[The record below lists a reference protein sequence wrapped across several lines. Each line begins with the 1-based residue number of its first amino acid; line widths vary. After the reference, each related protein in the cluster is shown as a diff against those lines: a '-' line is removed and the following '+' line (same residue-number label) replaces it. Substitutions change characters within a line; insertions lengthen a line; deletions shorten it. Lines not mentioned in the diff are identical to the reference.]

1 MKIQSALLSRII
13 KLLMDHFLVALGIG
27 ILASLVFSDWSLI
40 FVALL
45 TGWMVDVDHI
55 YDFAFYLN
63 KYGISKVNPE
73 FLIRG
78 EYFKLNNRVF
88 VLLHSWEFLFIWLV
102 VFIALHKYSL
112 AITGSIAWA
121 FHILKDQM
129 AYKVT
134 PMGYSLIY
142 RASKGFS
149 RNGFCPS

>member
-1 MKIQSALLSRII
+1 MKIRSALPSKII
-13 KLLMDHFLVALGIG
+13 KLLTDHLLV
-27 ILASLVFSDWSLI
+27 SLVIGFFAALAFSNWSLI

-45 TGWMVDVDHI
+45 TGWLVDIDHI
-55 YDFAFYLN
+55 IDLAFYLN
-63 KYGISKVNPE
+63 KYGISKVNAE

-88 VLLHSWEFLFIWLV
+88 VFLHSWELLILWLAIFLT
-102 VFIALHKYSL
+102 LHKYSL

-142 RASKGFS
+142 RARKGFS